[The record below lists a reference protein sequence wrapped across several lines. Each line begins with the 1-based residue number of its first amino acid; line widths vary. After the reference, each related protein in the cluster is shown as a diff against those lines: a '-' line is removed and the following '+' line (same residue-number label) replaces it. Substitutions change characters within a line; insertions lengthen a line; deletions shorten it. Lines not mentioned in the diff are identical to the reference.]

1 MKSIETSIIENI
13 KIAQDF
19 YKLRFFWDKQWGV
32 LQAGNFC
39 EIKVNNL
46 SAPLLRRPFAFSD
59 FNKNENFAEIIYQKR
74 GTATQILVQK
84 KGIEST
90 VAPIEDEDT
99 DGQFFVSFEDDFSVE
114 KIHIIAPLGNS
125 FYYTSDISAKKRI
138 FAVAGGIGLGP
149 ILFAAKTAPFPVEL
163 IAGFKSENL
172 VPGMDVFYGIK
183 TKICTD
189 DGSDGFAGNVVEY
202 LKTTDVNSEDL
213 IIACGPQTMLET
225 LHSFAV
231 EKGIACKV
239 SMEGMMA
246 CGVGACMGCVIQTKS
261 RKYKCVCKDG
271 PVFNSDELLWDY

>member
-1 MKSIETSIIENI
+1 MKSIETSVIENVRI
-13 KIAQDF
+13 SQDF

-46 SAPLLRRPFAFSD
+46 SAPLLRRPFAFSN
-59 FNKNENFAEIIYQKR
+59 FNGNENFAEIIYQKR
-74 GTATQILVQK
+74 GAATQVLAQK
-84 KGIEST
+84 RGIESV
-90 VAPIEDEDT
+90 VAPIDDEDE
-99 DGQFFVSFEDDFSVE
+99 DGQFFVSFDDDFSIE
-114 KIHIIAPLGNS
+114 KIQIFAPLGNT
-125 FYYTSDISAKKRI
+125 FYYTSDIAAKKRI

-149 ILFAAKTAPFPVEL
+149 ILFAAKTSPYPAEL
-163 IAGFKSENL
+163 IAGFKNETS
-172 VPGMDVFYGIK
+172 VPDMDVFYGIK

-202 LKTTDVNSEDL
+202 LKTTDIGNDDL
-213 IIACGPQTMLET
+213 IVACGPKAMLEA

-246 CGVGACMGCVIQTKS
+246 CGVGACMGCVIPVQGG
-261 RKYKCVCKDG
+261 KYKCVCKDG
-271 PVFNSDELLWDY
+271 PVFNSKELLWD